1 MFAFARSGEHD
12 VTLLAQI
19 GERLATLRTRTTLK
33 GRKRY
38 QAIIR
43 LRGFPP
49 VSATFDREHDRR
61 RWVQIT
67 EAQLR
72 EHRHFGAV
80 EERRR
85 TLAETVK
92 RWEREAAPLLKSRA
106 EAVDRSAQLAWWCAK
121 LGDLRLGEIT
131 SGRIAELREEL
142 ARGGGRPSGRTLSGS
157 TVNRYLAALS
167 RVLSLAADEWG
178 WMQSNPVKRVSRR
191 RESAGR
197 MRILTEEERARLLS
211 AASDPLL
218 AMIELALSTGMRQ
231 GEIEALRWPDI
242 DLARRVAFVRDPK
255 NREPRS
261 VPLSG
266 VAVETLARLSR
277 VRRISSDRVLPVDF
291 DKRVWARVLRAAGIE
306 GLRFHDLRHTAA
318 SYLAMSGA
326 TLLELAQILGH
337 KTLAMVKR
345 YAHFYDSHLGEVS
358 ERMARKFLA

>member
-1 MFAFARSGEHD
+1 M
-12 VTLLAQI
+12 
-19 GERLATLRTRTTLK
+19 ATLRTRSTLS

-49 VSATFDREHDRR
+49 VAATFGTVHERR

-67 EAQLR
+67 EARLR
-72 EHRHFGAV
+72 EHRNFGAV

-85 TLAETVK
+85 TLAEAVK
-92 RWEREAAPLLKSRA
+92 RWKLAAAPLLKSPA
-106 EAVDRSAQLAWWCAK
+106 EAVARGAQLAWWCAR

-131 SGRIAELREEL
+131 SGRIAELREDL
-142 ARGGGRPSGRTLSGS
+142 ARGGGPSGRKLSGA

-191 RESAGR
+191 REPAGR
-197 MRILTEEERARLLS
+197 MRILSEDERERLID
-211 AASDPLL
+211 AASDPLR

-231 GEIEALRWPDI
+231 GEIEALRWPDV
-242 DLARRVAFVRDPK
+242 DLSRRTALVRDAK
-255 NREPRS
+255 NRESRF

-266 VAVETLARLSR
+266 VAVETLARLSK

-291 DKRVWARVLRAAGIE
+291 DRRVWGRVLRTAGIS

-337 KTLAMVKR
+337 KTIAMVKR
-345 YAHFYDSHLGEVS
+345 YAHFYDSHLHAVTD
-358 ERMARKFLA
+358 RAAARFLGSHRAR